1 MKGIIYK
8 YQSPSGKV
16 YIGQTIDEANRRKK
30 FLNENL
36 SYAGI
41 KIDNARKKYGPRNF
55 EYEIL
60 KVIEEKNHNKL
71 CSELNKYEIYYIGLY
86 DSFKNGYNMSI
97 GGDGSMGYHLTEEH
111 KEKITKF
118 LLNHNP
124 FKGKKHSQKT
134 KDIISNANSKA
145 VIQIDPKTNEI
156 IKRFKSA
163 KEAGESFGKP
173 RANSEIIKVCRKYI
187 SPSGRCYKTALG
199 YKWEY
204 DNFEGSTTTE
214 TTEM

>member
-16 YIGQTIDEANRRKK
+16 YIGQTIDEANRRKH

-41 KIDNARKKYGPRNF
+41 KIDNARKKYGPQNF

-71 CSELNKYEIYYIGLY
+71 YSELNKYEIYYIGLY
-86 DSFKNGYNMSI
+86 DSFKNGYNMTI
-97 GGDGSMGYHLTEEH
+97 GGDGPKGYHLTDEH

-134 KDIISNANSKA
+134 KEIISDANSKA
-145 VIQIDPKTNEI
+145 VVQIDPKTNEI
-156 IKRFKSA
+156 INRFKSA
-163 KEAGESFGKP
+163 KKAGESFGKP
-173 RANSEIIKVCRKYI
+173 RANSEIIKVCKKYI
-187 SPSGRCYKTALG
+187 SPSGRHYKTALG